1 MSEGMLL
8 SAILSN
14 SVFCV
19 VPKQRTT
26 PAHFACSSEWIL
38 DETGNILAEGSFTQ
52 FHIFE

>member
-14 SVFCV
+14 SVFCAA
-19 VPKQRTT
+19 PKQRTT

-38 DETGNILAEGSFTQ
+38 DETENILAEGSFTQ
-52 FHIFE
+52 FRIFE